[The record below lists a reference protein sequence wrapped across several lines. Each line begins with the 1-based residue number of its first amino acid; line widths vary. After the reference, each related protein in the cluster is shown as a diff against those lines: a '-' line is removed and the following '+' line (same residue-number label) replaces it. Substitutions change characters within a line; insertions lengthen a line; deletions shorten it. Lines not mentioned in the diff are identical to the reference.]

1 MKGNVLANCV
11 VVTLAGF
18 LSACGGGNGG
28 GSSPTPTITSVS
40 VSCSPNSISTAQTSL
55 CTATVL
61 GTGAYSTGVN
71 WTAKGGTITSGG
83 VFTPSGAGTATI
95 TATSTQDATKSGTA
109 TVTVNAVA
117 VNPPTAAIAANPTTI
132 TLGQSTTISGACTNS
147 TSATASGAWSGS
159 VALNSGGNFS
169 VAETPSAA
177 GSPVYTVTCTG
188 AGGSANAS
196 VTVTVN
202 APPTAS
208 IGAKPGVITLG
219 ESTTISGACTNSTS
233 ATASGA
239 WSGSVAL
246 NSSGNFSVAETP
258 PAAGSP
264 VYTVTCTGAGGSANA
279 SVTVTVNAP
288 VTVQSVSGSCL
299 PATITTDPSSTSQ
312 CSGTVTYSDGS
323 HDGNVT
329 YATSLGA
336 ITSSGVLSSTTVGT
350 ATVTFTAVKDT
361 TKSATTQVT
370 VTVAMI
376 TIGSVTPGTQWCL
389 GQCGFPTFTVNG
401 TNFPSPYVDIVCTPT
416 TKIASYNIV
425 NSTQLTVQ
433 LAIDQTDEGAG
444 YRSCQVCQSNGTGC
458 SNAVPLGLYSHN
470 MCGTYASG
478 TTTKVFC
485 LNPQETVAGQ
495 HLYNGQLL
503 NGYIDQFTA
512 AGVAVPNGKIF
523 VGAPV
528 NQMAV
533 DDLTGIIVVDGVDY
547 DQNGNNLGGP
557 SNLPSRIFT
566 GIALKHGWQ
575 CVIQANT
582 TNDLSCSNISTLT
595 AGNPAPPYTSIAVG
609 TNPQS
614 VAIGVVGG
622 KTYAYVLTAG
632 STTTVWSVDLTDGM
646 TITGSQTLTGVTAG
660 LPAGSDIALF
670 DSLGIGVIISYGDA
684 VAIPFSETTL
694 KPTAANPIALPG
706 TPVSILAGPTVA
718 IIGNADTA
726 GNDGTFTTLDPVAG
740 TATAVNNE
748 TAPVM
753 PVGTAVSGSN
763 LLVCPQD
770 GVSNCTALP
779 SP

>member
-1 MKGNVLANCV
+1 MGNKLIARSTPFASGLVCLGV
-11 VVTLAGF
+11 VIIA
-18 LSACGGGNGG
+18 LSAAIAGCGSGGQG
-28 GSSPTPTITSVS
+28 
-40 VSCSPNSISTAQTSL
+40 
-55 CTATVL
+55 
-61 GTGAYSTGVN
+61 
-71 WTAKGGTITSGG
+71 GGTI
-83 VFTPSGAGTATI
+83 VPQPQPPTATI
-95 TATSTQDATKSGTA
+95 TA
-109 TVTVNAVA
+109 
-117 VNPPTAAIAANPTTI
+117 NPMTI
-132 TLGQSTTISGACTNS
+132 TLGQSTTVSGACTNS
-147 TSATASGAWSGS
+147 TSATASGAWSGA
-159 VALNSGGNFS
+159 VALDSNGNFS
-169 VAETPSAA
+169 KAETPNATGNTA
-177 GSPVYTVTCTG
+177 YTVTCTG
-188 AGGSANAS
+188 AGGSASAS

-202 APPTAS
+202 A
-208 IGAKPGVITLG
+208 
-219 ESTTISGACTNSTS
+219 
-233 ATASGA
+233 
-239 WSGSVAL
+239 VA
-246 NSSGNFSVAETP
+246 
-258 PAAGSP
+258 
-264 VYTVTCTGAGGSANA
+264 
-279 SVTVTVNAP
+279 

-336 ITSSGVLSSTTVGT
+336 ITSSGVLSSTTAGT

-370 VTVAMI
+370 VTTAPI
-376 TIGSVTPGTQWCL
+376 TLTSITPQVLWCL
-389 GQCGFPTFTVNG
+389 GQCSFTTGPAYTTFVFNG
-401 TNFPSPYVDIVCTPT
+401 TNFAAGDFPTCSPDTNILGAQLNSATQATIVMG
-416 TKIASYNIV
+416 
-425 NSTQLTVQ
+425 
-433 LAIDQTDEGAG
+433 IDQVREGSG
-444 YRSCQVCQSNGTGC
+444 YRSCKICQNTNGTGC
-458 SNAVPLGLYSHN
+458 SNAVPIGLYSHN

-495 HLYNGQLL
+495 HLYNGQPL

-528 NQMAV
+528 VQMAI
-533 DDLTGIIVVDGVDY
+533 DNLTGIITVNGTTY
-547 DQNGNNLGGP
+547 DQNGNVLPGP
-557 SNLPSRIFT
+557 SNLPT
-566 GIALKHGWQ
+566 GSLTGVASKNGWQ

-582 TNDLSCSNISTLT
+582 TNDLSCSNITNLT
-595 AGNPAPPYTSIAVG
+595 ASNAAPPYTSIAVG

-646 TITGSQTLTGVTAG
+646 TITGSQTFTGVTAG

-670 DSLGIGVIISYGDA
+670 NSLGLGVVISYGDA

-706 TPVSILAGPTVA
+706 TPVSILAGLTVA

-753 PVGTAVSGSN
+753 PVGTVVSGSTF
-763 LLVCPQD
+763 LTCPQD
-770 GVSNCTALP
+770 GVSNCTALSIP
-779 SP
+779 

>member
-169 VAETPSAA
+169 VAETPS
-177 GSPVYTVTCTG
+177 
-188 AGGSANAS
+188 
-196 VTVTVN
+196 
-202 APPTAS
+202 
-208 IGAKPGVITLG
+208 
-219 ESTTISGACTNSTS
+219 
-233 ATASGA
+233 
-239 WSGSVAL
+239 
-246 NSSGNFSVAETP
+246 
-258 PAAGSP
+258 AAGSP

-575 CVIQANT
+575 CIIQANT
-582 TNDLSCSNISTLT
+582 TDDLSCSNISTLT

>member
-1 MKGNVLANCV
+1 MKGNALANCV

-18 LSACGGGNGG
+18 LSACGSGGGGNGG
-28 GSSPTPTITSVS
+28 GPSPTPAITSVS

-147 TSATASGAWSGS
+147 TSATASGAWSGA
-159 VALNSGGNFS
+159 VALNSSGTFS
-169 VAETPSAA
+169 VAETPS
-177 GSPVYTVTCTG
+177 
-188 AGGSANAS
+188 
-196 VTVTVN
+196 
-202 APPTAS
+202 
-208 IGAKPGVITLG
+208 
-219 ESTTISGACTNSTS
+219 
-233 ATASGA
+233 
-239 WSGSVAL
+239 
-246 NSSGNFSVAETP
+246 
-258 PAAGSP
+258 AAGSP

-336 ITSSGVLSSTTVGT
+336 ITSSGVLSSTTAGT
-350 ATVTFTAVKDT
+350 ATVTFTAVKDS

-389 GQCGFPTFTVNG
+389 GQCGFPAFTVNG

-416 TKIASYNIV
+416 TKIASYSIV

-458 SNAVPLGLYSHN
+458 SNAAPIGLYSHN

-528 NQMAV
+528 TQMAI
-533 DDLTGIIVVDGVDY
+533 DDLTGIISVNGMTFDQDG
-547 DQNGNNLGGP
+547 NGLPGP
-557 SNLPSRIFT
+557 SSSAPNGLLVGTAS
-566 GIALKHGWQ
+566 KNGWL
-575 CVIQANT
+575 CIIQANAT
-582 TNDLSCSNISTLT
+582 DDLSCSNISTLT
-595 AGNPAPPYTSIAVG
+595 ASNAAPPYTSIAVG
-609 TNPQS
+609 ANPQS
-614 VAIGVVGG
+614 IAIGVVGG

-632 STTTVWSVDLTDGM
+632 STTTLWSVDLTDGG

-670 DSLGIGVIISYGDA
+670 DSLGLGVVISYGDA

-740 TATAVNNE
+740 TATAVSGA